1 MDARSG
7 DARMRRAAALRTR
20 LLRHSAVAD
29 ALLDASDDAVESSP
43 LPPPRRV
50 AGQRPSERRA
60 AVAGA
65 AAATREP
72 AAAREPTAPGPPDVG
87 EPPARRWDGVEPG
100 ADELIP
106 FYRDDPG
113 PPRLRSTT
121 ARRVIVAGCA
131 VAVLAGAGT
140 AGYLLT
146 HRPAHHSTASAPSGS
161 STKSGSPARSQ
172 PPVSPSVRQAEAWIR
187 ANLPKS
193 ARLHSNAAVT
203 ASLVA
208 GGYSS
213 AGLYTSI
220 DAQGPGTY
228 LVTTPDIRDRAA
240 RSWDAADQRIAPLPV
255 VAFGTGEARVD
266 VTLLIGGS
274 ASSLSHRLIQDDG
287 ERRAADRALLGN
299 PHVQLDPDSRSQLAD
314 GQVDLR
320 AATLVALLAS
330 RTDVRL
336 TRVSADAG
344 ERAVDRPARTI
355 TLTLTD
361 PAALDAVLPALPVTY
376 RPARTT
382 VLPSGERQLT
392 WAVGLAPAGL

>member
-7 DARMRRAAALRTR
+7 DARVRRAAALRTR

-60 AVAGA
+60 TIAG
-65 AAATREP
+65 
-72 AAAREPTAPGPPDVG
+72 AAREPTAPGPPDVG
-87 EPPARRWDGVEPG
+87 EPTARRWDVAEP
-100 ADELIP
+100 APTTDDLIP

-113 PPRLRSTT
+113 PPRPRPAR

-131 VAVLAGAGT
+131 VVVLAGAGT

-161 STKSGSPARSQ
+161 PAPSRPSTTSRAAA
-172 PPVSPSVRQAEAWIR
+172 SPSVRQAESWIR

-193 ARLHSNAAVT
+193 TQLHSDNAVLAD
-203 ASLVA
+203 LR
-208 GGYSS
+208 GIGYSA

-220 DAQGPGTY
+220 DRQDAGGF
-228 LVTTPDIRDRAA
+228 LVTTPGIRDRVTRGWATAA
-240 RSWDAADQRIAPLPV
+240 QEIAPLRV
-255 VAFGTGEARVD
+255 AAFGTGNGRVE
-266 VTLLIGGS
+266 VTMLVGDS
-274 ASSLSHRLIQDDG
+274 ANSLSGRLAQDDG
-287 ERRAADRALLGN
+287 ERRAADSALLGN
-299 PHVQLDPDSRSQLAD
+299 PHVGLDATARQWLVD
-314 GQVDLR
+314 GEVDLR

-344 ERAVDRPARTI
+344 ERAVDRPARTVA
-355 TLTLTD
+355 LTLTD
-361 PAALDAVLPALPVTY
+361 PAALDAVLPALPAAY
-376 RPARTT
+376 MPAHTT